1 MILLKVILY
10 SLLLLQVKFPYR
22 DFSHWYL
29 LCTRPQSLQSCLTLC
44 DPVDRSPPG
53 SSVRGILQ
61 AKILE
66 LVAMPSSRGSSQ
78 PMSLVS
84 CIGERV
90 LYHQRHLGSL
100 IFADTEVNDW
110 VSLLLLLLLSRF
122 SRVRLCAT
130 PQRAAHQAA
139 LSLGLSRQEYRS
151 GLPFP
156 SPTHACMHAKLL
168 QSSPT
173 LCQCTGFSRQEYWSE
188 LPFPSPAHAC
198 MLSCFSHLQLYASP
212 QDSPGKNTGVGAISF
227 STPWWFSGKESACN
241 GDLGSIPGLGRS
253 PAEGIEMATQSNI
266 LAWEIPWTEEPGG
279 LQSMGS
285 QKSQT

>member
-1 MILLKVILY
+1 
-10 SLLLLQVKFPYR
+10 
-22 DFSHWYL
+22 
-29 LCTRPQSLQSCLTLC
+29 
-44 DPVDRSPPG
+44 
-53 SSVRGILQ
+53 
-61 AKILE
+61 
-66 LVAMPSSRGSSQ
+66 MPSSRGSSQ

-168 QSSPT
+168 QSSPA

-188 LPFPSPAHAC
+188 LPFPSPTHAC

-227 STPWWFSGKESACN
+227 STPWWFSGKESTCQCRRLRFNPWVGKIPCRRNRN
-241 GDLGSIPGLGRS
+241 GNPIQYSCLGNPMDRGAWWATVHGVTKESDMSQQLNNDKQIIANLGERS
-253 PAEGIEMATQSNI
+253 S
-266 LAWEIPWTEEPGG
+266 
-279 LQSMGS
+279 
-285 QKSQT
+285 